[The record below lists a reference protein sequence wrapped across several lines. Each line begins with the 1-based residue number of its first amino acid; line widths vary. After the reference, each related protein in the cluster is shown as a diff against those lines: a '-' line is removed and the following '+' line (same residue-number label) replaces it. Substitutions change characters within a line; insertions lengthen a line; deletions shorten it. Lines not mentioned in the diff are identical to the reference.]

1 MSILLF
7 SLWKS
12 SCLFVPLSSHNVKLV
27 TCCEFRWK
35 VLTVHRGHRSIF
47 KSEIFDE
54 YTDTCILLLLHIFD
68 SKFISLIN
76 IRIFHERTKK
86 LFGYYI
92 VTGIHVKTCAIL
104 LSLFTK
110 FPHLKYH
117 FQPIFKLRAEAL
129 CQYFVFLHYLMNI
142 HYQTTVIHRRLQSL
156 W

>member
-1 MSILLF
+1 MNLDEKYSLFTEGTEVSLKVKYLMSTQILVF
-7 SLWKS
+7 
-12 SCLFVPLSSHNVKLV
+12 CF
-27 TCCEFRWK
+27 C
-35 VLTVHRGHRSIF
+35 
-47 KSEIFDE
+47 
-54 YTDTCILLLLHIFD
+54 YIFD

-156 W
+156 